1 MTKKELLTILNGA
14 RDDIL
19 RQMQDQALDKAGSDY
34 QLYDKLLAWRDK
46 AVKEARIDELK
57 QLYWVN
63 LHGVDTTFNDGKP
76 YKVSLGED
84 GEDDNEV
91 RGTTQSPDNPNYW
104 TKRTKH
110 RNELKAELRQAF
122 TEKYGER
129 E

>member
-1 MTKKELLTILNGA
+1 MANSTEDWLSEIISVVGETYI
-14 RDDIL
+14 DIKTGEREGDYTHNEAL
-19 RQMQDQALDKAGSDY
+19 IEYRETDNDAKSQIRQHMLSEALV
-34 QLYDKLLAWRDK
+34 L
-46 AVKEARIDELK
+46 I
-57 QLYWVN
+57 
-63 LHGVDTTFNDGKP
+63 
-76 YKVSLGED
+76 

>member
-1 MTKKELLTILNGA
+1 MTSTQDSEWLEDLLHEFAGCGWKTDKPHPRYMSCEWQDNMPEAIA
-14 RDDIL
+14 KI
-19 RQMQDQALDKAGSDY
+19 RQHMLSEALV
-34 QLYDKLLAWRDK
+34 L
-46 AVKEARIDELK
+46 I
-57 QLYWVN
+57 
-63 LHGVDTTFNDGKP
+63 
-76 YKVSLGED
+76 

-110 RNELKAELRQAF
+110 RNEIKAELMQAF

>member
-1 MTKKELLTILNGA
+1 MSSTEDWLSEIL
-14 RDDIL
+14 
-19 RQMQDQALDKAGSDY
+19 
-34 QLYDKLLAWRDK
+34 
-46 AVKEARIDELK
+46 
-57 QLYWVN
+57 
-63 LHGVDTTFNDGKP
+63 
-76 YKVSLGED
+76 VSLVCEALMDDYNKTVSNDDSGLIKLED
-84 GEDDNEV
+84 EAKAKIRQHMLSEALVLIGEDDNEV

>member
-1 MTKKELLTILNGA
+1 MSSTEDWLDEILKPVFAYGIDWQEFKDESENDHAVSTFAGKIKDEHRSEA
-14 RDDIL
+14 KAKI
-19 RQMQDQALDKAGSDY
+19 RQHMLSEALV
-34 QLYDKLLAWRDK
+34 L
-46 AVKEARIDELK
+46 I
-57 QLYWVN
+57 
-63 LHGVDTTFNDGKP
+63 
-76 YKVSLGED
+76 

>member
-1 MTKKELLTILNGA
+1 MSSTEDWLDEILA
-14 RDDIL
+14 DSL
-19 RQMQDQALDKAGSDY
+19 QQAYWHG
-34 QLYDKLLAWRDK
+34 
-46 AVKEARIDELK
+46 ELK
-57 QLYWVN
+57 KTD
-63 LHGVDTTFNDGKP
+63 GVLMPVLDEAKA
-76 YKVSLGED
+76 KIRQHMLSEALVLI

-129 E
+129 G

>member
-1 MTKKELLTILNGA
+1 MTTTQDSNWLKEELEELLFGEH
-14 RDDIL
+14 DDEH
-19 RQMQDQALDKAGSDY
+19 KA
-34 QLYDKLLAWRDK
+34 
-46 AVKEARIDELK
+46 IDEAIAKIRQHMLSEA
-57 QLYWVN
+57 LV
-63 LHGVDTTFNDGKP
+63 LI
-76 YKVSLGED
+76 

-129 E
+129 G

>member
-1 MTKKELLTILNGA
+1 MTTTQDSTEDWLNEIVGKVGFKSYQAGKSGKDHELEQTQIMHSRA
-14 RDDIL
+14 KAKI
-19 RQMQDQALDKAGSDY
+19 RQHMLSEALV
-34 QLYDKLLAWRDK
+34 L
-46 AVKEARIDELK
+46 I
-57 QLYWVN
+57 
-63 LHGVDTTFNDGKP
+63 
-76 YKVSLGED
+76 

>member
-1 MTKKELLTILNGA
+1 MTTTQDSTEDWLDDLLEQAAQGIEHSGC
-14 RDDIL
+14 DDSCSERNFYPEAESKI
-19 RQMQDQALDKAGSDY
+19 RQHMLSEALV
-34 QLYDKLLAWRDK
+34 L
-46 AVKEARIDELK
+46 I
-57 QLYWVN
+57 
-63 LHGVDTTFNDGKP
+63 
-76 YKVSLGED
+76 

>member
-1 MTKKELLTILNGA
+1 MTTTQDSTEDWLSG
-14 RDDIL
+14 IL
-19 RQMQDQALDKAGSDY
+19 REFNSQTFKTAYEEHSGRIVEFAERSKGIRAVYEAKIRQHMLSEAL
-34 QLYDKLLAWRDK
+34 
-46 AVKEARIDELK
+46 ELI
-57 QLYWVN
+57 
-63 LHGVDTTFNDGKP
+63 
-76 YKVSLGED
+76 

>member
-1 MTKKELLTILNGA
+1 MVEEKVMSSTEDWLSEIISVVGETYI
-14 RDDIL
+14 DIKTGEREGDYTHNEASIEYRETDNDAKSQI
-19 RQMQDQALDKAGSDY
+19 RQHMLSEALV
-34 QLYDKLLAWRDK
+34 L
-46 AVKEARIDELK
+46 I
-57 QLYWVN
+57 
-63 LHGVDTTFNDGKP
+63 
-76 YKVSLGED
+76 

-129 E
+129 G

>member
-1 MTKKELLTILNGA
+1 MSSTEDWLLEILEAVRIGGWLGA
-14 RDDIL
+14 EPDSREPNYLDTDVAESKI
-19 RQMQDQALDKAGSDY
+19 RQHMLSEAMG
-34 QLYDKLLAWRDK
+34 LL
-46 AVKEARIDELK
+46 
-57 QLYWVN
+57 
-63 LHGVDTTFNDGKP
+63 
-76 YKVSLGED
+76 

-110 RNELKAELRQAF
+110 RNELKAELRKAF